1 MPLITGC
8 KLYVD
13 ERSMAA
19 AYSLEQARRLAIPY
33 LANRRAIKIEIH
45 VASLPTQVWA
55 YDYDAKSWLLQ
66 R

>member
-8 KLYVD
+8 KLYV
-13 ERSMAA
+13 EEKSVAA

-33 LANRRAIKIEIH
+33 LDKQQAIKIEIH
-45 VASLPTQVWA
+45 VASLPTQVWV
-55 YDYDAKSWLLQ
+55 YDYDIKSWVLA

>member
-8 KLYVD
+8 KLYV
-13 ERSMAA
+13 EEKSMAA

-33 LANRRAIKIEIH
+33 LNKRQAIKIEIH
-45 VASLPTQVWA
+45 IESLPTQVWA
-55 YDYDAKSWLLQ
+55 CDYDSKSWVSN

>member
-13 ERSMAA
+13 EESVTA

-33 LANRRAIKIEIH
+33 INKRQTIKIEIH
-45 VASLPTQVWA
+45 IASLPAQLWA
-55 YDYDAKSWLLQ
+55 YDYETREWILQ